1 MKNTKVRLILTK
13 ELHINESGVLRLI
26 KFMDIT
32 LGELSKMSLER
43 VAQYIIDLKQ
53 KRLSELGHSVKRS
66 LTKADLSTHIPHGKL
81 DPINPLSSILTPKF
95 SV

>member
-43 VAQYIIDLKQ
+43 IAQCIIDLKQ
-53 KRLSELGHSVKRS
+53 KRLSELDHSVKRS
-66 LTKADLSTHIPHGKL
+66 LTKTDLNTHIPHGKL
-81 DPINPLSSILTPKF
+81 DPINPLSSILTSKF